1 MKKRIL
7 LALFMIF
14 TLILSACG
22 DSDNDET
29 KEEDN
34 IVPVE
39 TTEVDKGN
47 LKSQK
52 SLYGQTQPNKQTPV
66 MLEMP
71 GELIELKV
79 SNGDKVEKGDA
90 LAVVE
95 VTVEKPV
102 EQPEEEPEEEPEDPT
117 EQDPTQDPTEEDQAP
132 VPEAPQQPAPVEMTE
147 EQEEKTIESPS
158 DGTVASLSSSTGA
171 VVSNEEPLAMIINVD
186 NIKIEATM
194 TQKMRDLFKVD
205 QEVEVEIDN
214 EEYTGKVLALDPL
227 PNENGELVINI
238 RVENEDEKITTGES
252 AKITVNKTLE
262 KDVLIVPT
270 EAVMTTEEES
280 FVYIVKDSK
289 AKKIVVDLLESQ
301 TKKTAIKGDIK
312 EKDEVVVNGQTLLS
326 DDVEVDVKKDGDNS

>member
-1 MKKRIL
+1 MKKKIL

-117 EQDPTQDPTEEDQAP
+117 EDPTQDPTEEDQAP

>member
-301 TKKTAIKGDIK
+301 TKETAIKGDIK